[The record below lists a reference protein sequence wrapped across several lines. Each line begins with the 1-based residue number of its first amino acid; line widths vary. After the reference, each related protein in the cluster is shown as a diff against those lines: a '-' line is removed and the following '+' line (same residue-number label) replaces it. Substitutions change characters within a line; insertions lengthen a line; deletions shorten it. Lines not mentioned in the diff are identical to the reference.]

1 MIDKRKPL
9 EGFNEQEFIDSFR
22 SKPKTPS
29 PPAPPPPPTP
39 PPESDVEPI
48 EVEEPS
54 PPKREEKPR
63 GRKSKMD
70 EYRSIFFERK
80 DDVPSR
86 FGKTIAI
93 RRDHHRKIQQ
103 IVQIE
108 GEDQITIF
116 NYIDNV
122 LEHHLKHYDKEM
134 SEIYNNNDLFNH
146 QR

>member
-1 MIDKRKPL
+1 MTERRKPL
-9 EGFNEQEFIDSFR
+9 EGFDEREFIDAFR
-22 SKPKTPS
+22 SRPKTPS
-29 PPAPPPPPTP
+29 PPPPTP
-39 PPESDVEPI
+39 PPESVAETSNVEQP
-48 EVEEPS
+48 PA
-54 PPKREEKPR
+54 PKREEKPR

-103 IVQIE
+103 IVQIVGDE
-108 GEDQITIF
+108 QITIF

-122 LEHHLKHYDKEM
+122 LEHHLKHYDDEM
-134 SEIYNNNDLFNH
+134 SQIYNNNDLFNKK
-146 QR
+146 